1 MFIFIKHGD
10 NQQFLANANCSVLLL
25 LHYARR
31 KVGLPKTETIDLC
44 DETGTMKLFFLMKT
58 PGDYASKF
66 LTARNTYYVCKVER
80 GAPGTRVES
89 AYKAFVPLLKNP
101 EPELID
107 ALRTQCDLLER
118 SRVKMLR
125 IQEAKKV
132 IPIESSVNLTVS
144 LTKHGL
150 SQQPPFPTCLLKA
163 PLPQLSGVNFL
174 PKSNIH
180 AQDLPLTSLVLP
192 LALVC
197 RKLLCRGLFTY

>member
-10 NQQFLANANCSVLLL
+10 NQQFLANINCSVLLL

-31 KVGLPKTETIDLC
+31 KVGLPKTDTIDLC

-58 PGDYASKF
+58 PGDYANKF

-80 GAPGTRVES
+80 GAPGTRLEN

-101 EPELID
+101 EPELVD

-132 IPIESSVNLTVS
+132 VPVDSSVNLPVS
-144 LTKHGL
+144 LTEHGL
-150 SQQPPFPTCLLKA
+150 PQQPPFPTCLLKSS
-163 PLPQLSGVNFL
+163 LPRLSGMNFL
-174 PKSNIH
+174 SKSDIRD
-180 AQDLPLTSLVLP
+180 QDLPLTSLVLP

-197 RKLLCRGLFTY
+197 RKLLCRGLCTY

>member
-1 MFIFIKHGD
+1 MCVGGGGD
-10 NQQFLANANCSVLLL
+10 FPWFL
-25 LHYARR
+25 
-31 KVGLPKTETIDLC
+31 
-44 DETGTMKLFFLMKT
+44 
-58 PGDYASKF
+58 
-66 LTARNTYYVCKVER
+66 
-80 GAPGTRVES
+80 
-89 AYKAFVPLLKNP
+89 
-101 EPELID
+101 D

-118 SRVKMLR
+118 SRMKMLR

-132 IPIESSVNLTVS
+132 VPIESSANLTVS

-150 SQQPPFPTCLLKA
+150 SQEPPFPTCLLKA
-163 PLPQLSGVNFL
+163 PLPRLSGVNFL

>member
-10 NQQFLANANCSVLLL
+10 DQQFLANINCSVLLL

-58 PGDYASKF
+58 PGDYANKF
-66 LTARNTYYVCKVER
+66 LTARNTYYICKVER

-132 IPIESSVNLTVS
+132 VPIESSVNLTVS

-150 SQQPPFPTCLLKA
+150 SQEPPFPTWAFLLTDPFLFQSKSSGRSDEEGTTRRA
-163 PLPQLSGVNFL
+163 P
-174 PKSNIH
+174 
-180 AQDLPLTSLVLP
+180 VLKTR
-192 LALVC
+192 ADFVS
-197 RKLLCRGLFTY
+197 RKDKHR